1 MPSPGADAR
10 GATKTGDLVQL
21 DFELWAEAAGKTELL
36 DTTREEVAQ
45 AAGFPRVEGHVWG
58 PRPHEI
64 GGEFFPRGIETS
76 LVGVP
81 VGDEVEREFAPGD
94 AFGERDPDLIEL
106 FSRHEIQRLPEM
118 RREDAH
124 LELGSVLTIEG
135 RRGRV
140 VTLTEA
146 RVRVDFNPP
155 FAGRRVKG
163 KFRIAEKIAE
173 PAEQVRAIVEL
184 QYGHSHDFHVEL
196 REKTFTLRVPE
207 RAKFDPR
214 WILAKA
220 QIVDR
225 LRNRLHPE
233 SVRIVE
239 EYATPAAPP
248 KPAAAAGAHGKA
260 SAKAAPAAEAG
271 AAAEPTSSAPEADAT
286 PRTGGSK
293 RSPPAAPP
301 ET

>member
-10 GATKTGDLVQL
+10 AATKSGDLVQL
-21 DFELWAEAAGKTELL
+21 EFELWAEAGGKTELL

-45 AAGFPRVEGHVWG
+45 GAGFPRVEGHVWG

-81 VGDEVEREFAPGD
+81 VGEEVEREFAPGD

-155 FAGRRVKG
+155 FAGRRIKG
-163 KFRIAEKIAE
+163 KFRIAEKIVE

-196 REKTFTLRVPE
+196 REKTFTLRVSE

-214 WILAKA
+214 WIVAKA

-239 EYATPAAPP
+239 EYATPATPS
-248 KPAAAAGAHGKA
+248 KAAGTAAPHGKA
-260 SAKAAPAAEAG
+260 ASETAPTTDAAASETAPA
-271 AAAEPTSSAPEADAT
+271 SSEADAT

-293 RSPPAAPP
+293 RSASAASKK
-301 ET
+301 T